1 MEKHTVL
8 KIFMAALLFLCTLP
22 AQESFAEKELLK
34 TPADYE
40 GPFYPVTSQD
50 DIDSDLIHVKGMTG
64 VARGDVMNLSGRVVN
79 TRGEPQGGLIVEIW
93 QTDPYG
99 RYKHPDDTTPGERD
113 PNFQYWG
120 AAVTGSDGSYFFKTI
135 VPGAYYPRPAHIH
148 YKVLRDGKLILTSQI
163 YFTRPAEGERPP
175 SLTGQMELQTVTLKP
190 AANGEFEA
198 FFQIV
203 I

>member
-1 MEKHTVL
+1 MERHTLL
-8 KIFMAALLFLCTLP
+8 KIFVAALLFLCALP
-22 AQESFAEKELLK
+22 TQESFAEKELLK

-64 VARGDVMNLSGRVVN
+64 VAGGDVLNLSGRVVN
-79 TRGEPQGGLIVEIW
+79 TSGEPQGGLIIEIW
-93 QTDPYG
+93 QTDPHG
-99 RYKHPDDTTPGERD
+99 RYKHPDDSTPGERD

-120 AAVTGSDGSYFFKTI
+120 AAVTGSDGSYSFKTI

-148 YKVLRDGKLILTSQI
+148 YKVLRDNKLILTSQI
-163 YFTRPAEGERPP
+163 YFTKPAEGERPP
-175 SLTGQMELQTVTLKP
+175 SLTGQMKLQTVTLKP
-190 AANGEFEA
+190 ATNGEFEA